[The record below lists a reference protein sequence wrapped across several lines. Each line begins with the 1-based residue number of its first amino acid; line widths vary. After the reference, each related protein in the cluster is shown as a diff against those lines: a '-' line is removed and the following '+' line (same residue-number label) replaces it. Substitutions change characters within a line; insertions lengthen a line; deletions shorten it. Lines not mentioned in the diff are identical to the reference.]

1 METGLM
7 QLFDKVNKIFAT
19 EARRHRVFSA
29 NNSVSSCLR
38 GNIICGILLLFL
50 LAPRQLAAQNFN
62 SPVTD
67 SSRIWLEIIAD
78 DGQNFRVRGH
88 FLNQNKYP
96 RYLFW
101 RSQTT
106 RGFER
111 KRESGD
117 FVALTN
123 DSTLVFEKEYSID
136 STETRLFDFYVL
148 DNDLIVGKKELKF
161 ADISPILAKKA
172 AELAKIEQE
181 SAILEAKKD
190 FEERD
195 SSAENSK
202 LKIQNSKLTI
212 VESPV
217 FSENKTA
224 TKPDS
229 SSANSKLKTENSK
242 LTTVETPKI
251 APKTTD
257 GKPFL
262 AKDEFE
268 IDGIVTNEVRTNFGR
283 QFWSSFQESWQPPE
297 KIGGYWISI
306 KEILTPGRYTI
317 ISVSLNNR
325 ELFQRYLN
333 PSPEYLKDLA
343 VQTADF
349 LVQILKN
356 GDPDGGFTSEDL
368 NGVGIEN

>member
-1 METGLM
+1 METGSM
-7 QLFDKVNKIFAT
+7 QLLDKVNKTKTHIFLVFV
-19 EARRHRVFSA
+19 RHF
-29 NNSVSSCLR
+29 
-38 GNIICGILLLFL
+38 CGILLLFL
-50 LAPRQLAAQNFN
+50 LAPRQLAAQNLL
-62 SPVTD
+62 SPVSD
-67 SSRIWLEIIAD
+67 SSRIWLEIVAD
-78 DGQNFRVRGH
+78 DGQNFRVRGY
-88 FLNQNKYP
+88 FLNQKNYP

-101 RSQTT
+101 RSQTV
-106 RGFER
+106 RGFDR

-123 DSTLVFEKEYSID
+123 DTTLVFENEFLID
-136 STETRLFDFYVL
+136 TSETRELNFYVL
-148 DNDLIVGKKELKF
+148 DNDLIIGKTARTFVEIK
-161 ADISPILAKKA
+161 PILAKKA
-172 AELAKIEQE
+172 AELRQIEQE
-181 SAILEAKKD
+181 AAILTEQEAAVLA
-190 FEERD
+190 EIPPEI
-195 SSAENSK
+195 AENK
-202 LKIQNSKLTI
+202 T
-212 VESPV
+212 VDSPI

-224 TKPDS
+224 EKIDS
-229 SSANSKLKTENSK
+229 TAKYSKNNPERREQNVQ

-283 QFWSSFQESWQPPE
+283 QFWSNFQENWQPPE

-333 PSPEYLKDLA
+333 PNPEYLKDLA
-343 VQTADF
+343 TQTADF

-356 GDPDGGFTSEDL
+356 GDPDGGFTNEDL